1 MENISGTTHA
11 LEASYDGGTTWDE
24 VKGVDNLEFDTT
36 DESLNRPFID
46 GTALDIQTQFK
57 VAMTCRITYL
67 NQENLDKIL
76 GAYMYEA
83 NEALDSNPDIAVGST
98 GGLKLGL
105 ARTVQP
111 EAHIRL
117 RPRIA
122 AQADKTINYVN
133 ATIALGEPNF
143 EDGLIATSARI
154 SSEEAV
160 MGALTYSGGGA

>member
-1 MENISGTTHA
+1 MENISGTTHE
-11 LEASYDGGTTWDE
+11 LEASYDGGSSWE
-24 VKGVDNLEFDTT
+24 VVKGVDNLDFDTT
-36 DESLNRPFID
+36 DDSVNRPFID
-46 GTALDIQTQFK
+46 GTALEVQTQFK
-57 VAMTCRITYL
+57 VAITCRITYL

-83 NEALDSNPDIAVGST
+83 NEALDSDPSIKVGAT

-117 RPRIA
+117 RPKIA
-122 AQADKTINYVN
+122 AQSDKAINFIN

-160 MGALTYSGGGA
+160 MGELSFSGAS